1 MDFHIEKGSGL
12 MLDVNK
18 GNTNM
23 EEVISYLL
31 EAFYSD
37 MRKKEEKNLQKLQ
50 IKKLKQQEMMD
61 KLEVLV
67 KGGL

>member
-1 MDFHIEKGSGL
+1 MIS
-12 MLDVNK
+12 VNK

-37 MRKKEEKNLQKLQ
+37 MRNKEEKNIQKLQ

-67 KGGL
+67 KGGV

>member
-1 MDFHIEKGSGL
+1 MIS
-12 MLDVNK
+12 VNK

-37 MRKKEEKNLQKLQ
+37 MRNKEEKNIQKLQ
-50 IKKLKQQEMMD
+50 IKKLKQQEMID

-67 KGGL
+67 KGGV

>member
-1 MDFHIEKGSGL
+1 MIS
-12 MLDVNK
+12 VNK

-37 MRKKEEKNLQKLQ
+37 IRKKEEKNIQKLQ
-50 IKKLKQQEMMD
+50 IKKLKQQEMID

-67 KGGL
+67 KGGV

>member
-1 MDFHIEKGSGL
+1 MIS
-12 MLDVNK
+12 VNK

-37 MRKKEEKNLQKLQ
+37 MRNKEEKNTQKLQ

-67 KGGL
+67 KGGV